1 MSLPNLPDVPRERR
15 RTATVV
21 AVGVFGVLCVL
32 ALVLGLRGL
41 FAPADGEP
49 ASATA
54 SPSGAARQ
62 GSGSPSPASGNGSAS
77 ASASATASPS
87 EASDLAGFSSPSG
100 NIHCE
105 ISSAQAR
112 CDIAAHTWQAPPK
125 PADCEGD
132 WGQGLQVSA
141 AGAGFVC
148 ASDSAAG
155 GPPLAYGASI
165 ERGDLRCDS
174 DKDGVTCVHRPSGH
188 TFSLARATYAAR

>member
-1 MSLPNLPDVPRERR
+1 VSLPNLPDVPRERR

-62 GSGSPSPASGNGSAS
+62 GSGSPSPASGNGS

-188 TFSLARATYAAR
+188 TFSLARATYAAH